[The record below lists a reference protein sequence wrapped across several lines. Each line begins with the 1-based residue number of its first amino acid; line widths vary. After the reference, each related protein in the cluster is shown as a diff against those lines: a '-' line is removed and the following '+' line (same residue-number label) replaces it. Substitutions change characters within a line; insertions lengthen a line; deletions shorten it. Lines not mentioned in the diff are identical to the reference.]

1 MEKYTKEELELK
13 VAEEWWSNLSM
24 DDKKKILNKLNV
36 ESISDYF
43 LPMVWKLEL
52 WLTAEE
58 VNKKINNYIVMQNVN
73 VLIAK
78 SI

>member
-13 VAEEWWSNLSM
+13 VADEWWSNLSM

-43 LPMVWKLEL
+43 LPMIWQLEL
-52 WLTAEE
+52 CLTPEE